1 MIGTIFALLPV
12 NNVKFAK
19 KFLIYFLNYKMPIFF
34 NPNTRVHCS
43 SENIPYQPVAWRIF
57 SATNKNQ
64 LSIQIAKSKQSL
76 VIITDNGEVC

>member
-1 MIGTIFALLPV
+1 
-12 NNVKFAK
+12 
-19 KFLIYFLNYKMPIFF
+19 MPIFF

-43 SENIPYQPVAWRIF
+43 SENIPYQAVAWRIF